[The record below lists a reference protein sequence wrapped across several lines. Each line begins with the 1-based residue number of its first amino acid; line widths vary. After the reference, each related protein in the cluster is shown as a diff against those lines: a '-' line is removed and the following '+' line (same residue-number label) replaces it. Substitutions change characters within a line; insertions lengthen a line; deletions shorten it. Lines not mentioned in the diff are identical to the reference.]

1 MNSKRKFYD
10 SITLS
15 LIISNDLS
23 DDTTTSSS
31 LSTYRFKYKR
41 HCLKNVYL
49 VLGGQSLYFLV
60 LALSGSCFKGGDDDA
75 RRRPYRYLPTY
86 LHVFIIKGTSFGGWA
101 SGLLGGGLVWPGGFG
116 LASFLSVSGRG
127 PLFSSRKRHFQKC

>member
-1 MNSKRKFYD
+1 VNSKRKFYD

-60 LALSGSCFKGGDDDA
+60 LALSGSCFKGGDDNA

-86 LHVFIIKGTSFGGWA
+86 LHVFII
-101 SGLLGGGLVWPGGFG
+101 VN
-116 LASFLSVSGRG
+116 RG
-127 PLFSSRKRHFQKC
+127 YYPQQDACMLFSFSAHFHPPVKLQITVLFKYVEDKC